1 MRAYA
6 DNAMLAESS
15 GVSTQRII
23 LVTWILAGVLA
34 GLGGAF
40 AGAALGVVTPLLGVN
55 LLLSIFAAVVLGGI
69 GNAFGALTAAMV
81 LGVMQEW
88 SVFWIGSQ
96 WKLSISFILLIICLL
111 YRPNGIF
118 GTATGVDR

>member
-1 MRAYA
+1 M
-6 DNAMLAESS
+6 
-15 GVSTQRII
+15 
-23 LVTWILAGVLA
+23 LA